1 MAFLQ
6 SIPDAWVAGLTGGL
20 LIGVGAF
27 SLLWL
32 IGRIAGISG
41 IVGGLLAG
49 APASDRAWRL
59 ASAVLTWSGI
69 AVVVLSSIM
78 FVAARPLMHLVSP
91 GFDQQTMDIAVRLMR
106 ILLLSPVFLGL
117 GIAAKGILEA
127 QNQFT
132 LPARVLPPPV
142 QHWVPGPNTC
152 HSKSLQLP
160 SL

>member
-20 LIGVGAF
+20 LIGVAAF

-59 ASAVLTWSGI
+59 AFLAGLLLAGALAAPEPVLNAGSSPLMLVVPGLLVGFGTRLGNGCTSGHGVCGLARLSWRSLVATLVFMSAGI
-69 AVVVLSSIM
+69 ATVTVL
-78 FVAARPLMHLVSP
+78 RHG
-91 GFDQQTMDIAVRLMR
+91 GF
-106 ILLLSPVFLGL
+106 
-117 GIAAKGILEA
+117 
-127 QNQFT
+127 
-132 LPARVLPPPV
+132 
-142 QHWVPGPNTC
+142 
-152 HSKSLQLP
+152 
-160 SL
+160 